1 MAGHRITLKGFK
13 VKDGKVI
20 RDEKSY
26 SVSQQLQRRYGNKK
40 VRVVRRGTQ

>member
-20 RDEKSY
+20 RDEKMY
-26 SVSQQLQRRYGNKK
+26 SVSQQLQLRYGNKK
-40 VRVVRRGTQ
+40 IKVARRGTQ